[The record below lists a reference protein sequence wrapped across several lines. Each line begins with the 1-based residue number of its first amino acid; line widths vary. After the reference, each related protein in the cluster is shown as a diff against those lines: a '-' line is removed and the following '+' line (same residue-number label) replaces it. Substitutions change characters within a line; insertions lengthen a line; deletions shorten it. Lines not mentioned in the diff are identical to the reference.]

1 MVVIDDST
9 IPFRMLRSNALPTT
23 PRRLCCLE
31 PIILVEVV
39 SPSSGSRDENFK
51 LVEYFSLVSVA
62 HYLVLVPER
71 RSVIHFRRRAEAG
84 KIETRIVESRLVD
97 LSPPGLSIRV
107 EELFGEAAQ

>member
-1 MVVIDDST
+1 MVAIDEST
-9 IPFRMLRSNALPTT
+9 VRIPDAAVQCAPYDPEATVLS
-23 PRRLCCLE
+23 E

-84 KIETRIVESRLVD
+84 KIETRIVESGLVD